1 MEENKHVTIYDI
13 AEKLNLATSTISRAL
28 KDHHTISDKTIKK
41 VKKAAEDSLESKIY
55 TMVENY
61 KEYIPTPNDRNR
73 LSFCLV
79 KFVNGEGDE
88 PKITLKNAKI
98 GISGI
103 SVADLAKKLDDELLK
118 IK

>member
-1 MEENKHVTIYDI
+1 M
-13 AEKLNLATSTISRAL
+13 
-28 KDHHTISDKTIKK
+28 IKVFK
-41 VKKAAEDSLESKIY
+41 RVSW
-55 TMVENY
+55 
-61 KEYIPTPNDRNR
+61 
-73 LSFCLV
+73 CLV